1 MPVEMKIW
9 KIEDK
14 PRELV
19 FEPMESEAKLE
30 KLLVQDIS
38 ILSTQLLLV
47 GSQVPTSFGKF
58 IDLLALDSE
67 GNVVVI
73 ELKRRKTPRDAV
85 AQLLDYASWA
95 KTLTYIDLQH
105 LFADGDATRD
115 LSRDYAAFL
124 GTAAPEELSGQL
136 RLLLV
141 AAALD
146 SESERIMNFLS
157 EDYGVPINA
166 VFFRYFQDGASQ
178 FITRSWLIDPS
189 EVEVNT
195 AKASAARSQDIWN
208 GNDFYV
214 AFGED
219 QHRNWQDAV
228 KFGFVSAGGGTH
240 YSGRLRNLF
249 VGARIFAYIP
259 GRGYVGVGVVTGG
272 VLSLNEFRVE
282 RDGEEVPLLE
292 AGANGKYLAEYAN
305 DPDMSEY
312 FVPVQWT
319 TTVPVEKAFREPGL
333 YANQGIVTKMKS
345 QTTLTALKK
354 RFSLET

>member
-9 KIEDK
+9 KIEDR

-38 ILSTQLLLV
+38 ILSTQLFLV
-47 GSQVPTSFGKF
+47 GSQVPTSYGKL

-95 KTLTYIDLQH
+95 KNLTYVDLQH

-115 LSRDYAAFL
+115 LSQDYAAFL
-124 GTAAPEELSGQL
+124 GTTAPEELSGQL

-141 AAALD
+141 AATLD

-178 FITRSWLIDPS
+178 FLTRSWLIDPS
-189 EVEVNT
+189 ELEVNT

-219 QHRNWQDAV
+219 QHRNWQDAI

-282 RDGEEVPLLE
+282 RNGEEVPLLE
-292 AGANGKYLAEYAN
+292 AGVNGKYLAEYADN
-305 DPDMSEY
+305 PDMSEY